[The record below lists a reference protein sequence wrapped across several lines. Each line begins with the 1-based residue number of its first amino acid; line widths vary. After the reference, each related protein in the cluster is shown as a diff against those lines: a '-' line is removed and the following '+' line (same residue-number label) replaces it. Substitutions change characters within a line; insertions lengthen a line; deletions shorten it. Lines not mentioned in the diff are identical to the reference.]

1 MFPIIVA
8 LVLQSRFTRCAK
20 LDIYMHLILHS
31 SPCLVFI
38 FRKGLKENKE
48 IYIKTSCG
56 QFQTILIIVSHFVQ
70 GNHFY
75 SLHFKALLWGLI
87 ESKLFRVINFI
98 DFYHCKRINTLHT
111 LNKDINSTMHK
122 SYSIYDTPVTHY
134 ASYRL

>member
-1 MFPIIVA
+1 MFHIIVA

-20 LDIYMHLILHS
+20 LDIYMHPILHS

-75 SLHFKALLWGLI
+75 SLHFKALLRGLI
-87 ESKLFRVINFI
+87 ESKLFRV
-98 DFYHCKRINTLHT
+98 CKRINTLHT
-111 LNKDINSTMHK
+111 LNKDLNSTMHK

-134 ASYRL
+134 ASYKL